1 MKKILLYIATIFML
15 IGCTDDLSS
24 GQWKENTGE
33 KVELRFKVNIPEAS
47 SAASRSFDSPSVE
60 TLHLIV
66 FDNNG
71 YFVEKVLAT
80 KEKTIV
86 SDTEVT
92 EFKATLTASASQRTI
107 HFIGNYAG
115 ADNLPFGSES
125 DIIGGLKHSNEN
137 DAYWQRMTFGSINDD
152 TDTKMGTVP
161 LLRNHA
167 KITVEVDDNV
177 KNFKLESFTV
187 VNVVT
192 EGYLAPYNMD
202 KGRFAQFMDIDANGA
217 FTQTNNK
224 FNCRSYLEITTGSD
238 SYVPGT
244 VGLNLKT
251 TIDAENLWKGANGA
265 FYLYERN
272 FVKENYTFA
281 LVKGKWTNAVGE
293 EQESSYYKVDLVYQ
307 NADGVTQY
315 YNLLRNFCYRIVI
328 KQVTGNGKSSA
339 QEAHDMTGSH
349 NNLAASVETQS
360 LTNISDGASQLYVS
374 YTEEYI
380 VSDAPVTLQYMYIP
394 DAVGN
399 KGTTSNGSESVSIV
413 CATNGDVI
421 KEYLRSDTNDTD
433 QEGNDTGW
441 RTITITPQKPDANE
455 AKKQTLTITA
465 GNLSR
470 TITYILRTPY
480 VMGMQCYDGDVSDKT
495 DKNVNLAI
503 SQKVNVDITL
513 PTGLPETLFPLTFFI
528 EAEKRT
534 LYPDAT
540 VNQLPVDTDIPS
552 LFNGGST
559 FGYTKE
565 ITWDNYNNNTN
576 KLFICYLLTNT
587 EENASKV
594 KVYNKYFSVA
604 EDYFTNPDLSQY
616 NKVSIPGGNIT
627 AQGQYIEDAY
637 NQTWNIY
644 TDSNFTNSIGTCSF
658 TSTETSNGW
667 WGPNTITYSLNA
679 LTLYIPKDVT
689 IVYFACTSG
698 GYTYYTSM
706 SVTELKDA
714 QNNSGKVLQ
723 IDHRK

>member
-1 MKKILLYIATIFML
+1 MKKILLYIAAIFML

-92 EFKATLTASASQRTI
+92 EFTATLTASASQRTI

-167 KITVEVDDNV
+167 KISVEVDDNV

-272 FVKENYTFA
+272 FVNENYTFA

-293 EQESSYYKVDLVYQ
+293 EQESSYYKIDLVYQ

-421 KEYLRSDTNDTD
+421 KEYSRAATNDTD

-480 VMGMQCYDGDVSDKT
+480 VMGMQCYDGNVANKT
-495 DKNVNLAI
+495 DKVVNSAI

-534 LYPDAT
+534 LYPDVT
-540 VNQLPVDTDIPS
+540 VNQNQLPVETDIPS
-552 LFNGGST
+552 LFNSGST

-565 ITWDNYNNNTN
+565 VTWDDYNNSTN
-576 KLFICYLLTNT
+576 KLFTCYLLTNT
-587 EENASKV
+587 EVNASRV
-594 KVYNKYFSVA
+594 RVSNKYFSVA
-604 EDYFTNPDLSQY
+604 EDFFANTSFTFGRMTINSGNNNATSPTDDTNITIHYHSDGSVLGNVTYAQLKAGVTIPMWVDTSDQNTNFCYFTYVLNGVTYRTQGILQVSQAR
-616 NKVSIPGGNIT
+616 NGST
-627 AQGQYIEDAY
+627 L
-637 NQTWNIY
+637 
-644 TDSNFTNSIGTCSF
+644 NS
-658 TSTETSNGW
+658 E
-667 WGPNTITYSLNA
+667 
-679 LTLYIPKDVT
+679 
-689 IVYFACTSG
+689 
-698 GYTYYTSM
+698 
-706 SVTELKDA
+706 
-714 QNNSGKVLQ
+714 VLQ
-723 IDHRK
+723 